1 MKNRRVE
8 KMNYKIS
15 ITGLITL
22 VSIFLLAVT
31 ACEDAEVVPTTT
43 YNYICVNGVADTGS
57 TTTEGEQQCI
67 SCHTGHTLDSETGTC
82 TGGFTCQN
90 GTPAPGLSPA
100 GDQNCAM
107 CNAGYTL
114 DMASA
119 TCFAEYTCPNGTP
132 APGSSPTGG
141 VQCSDCNAGYTL
153 DMASAA
159 CFAEYTCPNGTPV
172 PGSSPTGGVQCS
184 GCNAGYTMDAAT
196 STCFGAYACI
206 NGTPTSGL
214 SPIPG
219 AFSCEDCDDTY
230 TLTANNSCEPT
241 GQYICS
247 NGTPVDDLAPAPG
260 ITNCQSCDAGYG
272 LNDNAECVFIP
283 IRLVGG
289 SNDREG
295 RVEIYHDG
303 VWGTVCDD
311 FWDNDNAAVV
321 CRELGFSAT
330 GAVSRSQA
338 AFGQGTGQIWLDDVR
353 CVGTEDR
360 LIDCP
365 ADSLGT
371 HNCSHAEDAGVICQP

>member
-1 MKNRRVE
+1 
-8 KMNYKIS
+8 MNYKIS

-22 VSIFLLAVT
+22 VSIFLLALT
-31 ACEDAEVVPTTT
+31 ACEDTEVVPTTTT
-43 YNYICVNGVADTGS
+43 YNYICVNGVADTGN
-57 TTTEGEQQCI
+57 TTTEGKQQCI

-82 TGGFTCQN
+82 TGGYTCQN

-141 VQCSDCNAGYTL
+141 VQCSGCNAGYAL
-153 DMASAA
+153 DMASAT
-159 CFAEYTCPNGTPV
+159 CFAEYTCPNGTPA

-184 GCNAGYTMDAAT
+184 GCNAGYTLDAAT
-196 STCFGAYACI
+196 STCFGAYACL

-219 AFSCEDCDDTY
+219 AFSCSECDDLY
-230 TLTANNSCEPT
+230 TLTADNSCDAP
-241 GQYICS
+241 QYICA
-247 NGTPVDDLAPAPG
+247 NGMPEDDPAPAPG
-260 ITNCQSCDAGYG
+260 ITNCQSCNSDFFLRNSA
-272 LNDNAECVFIP
+272 CVKN

-289 SNDREG
+289 NNEREG
-295 RVEIYHDG
+295 RVEIFHNDA
-303 VWGTVCDD
+303 WGTVCDD
-311 FWDNDNAAVV
+311 FWDATDAMVV

-330 GAVSRSQA
+330 GAVARGFS
-338 AFGQGTGQIWLDDVR
+338 AFGQGTGAILLDNVQ
-353 CVGTEDR
+353 CAGTESR

-365 ADSLGT
+365 ANAIGS
-371 HNCSHAEDAGVICQP
+371 HNCIHVEDASVVCQP